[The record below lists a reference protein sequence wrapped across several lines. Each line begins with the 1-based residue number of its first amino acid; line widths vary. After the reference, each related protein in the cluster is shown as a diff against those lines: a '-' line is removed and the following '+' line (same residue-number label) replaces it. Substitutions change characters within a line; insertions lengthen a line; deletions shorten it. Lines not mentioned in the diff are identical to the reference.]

1 MGAKRRALRRRRS
14 EEERDQPEGID
25 MLRIRLWNGTAF
37 VWLPSPDGMGRVEMW
52 GRLLCE
58 AMLHIANAY
67 RLGAGYDFDRT
78 LERIRGAL
86 EDRLRDDVELHGVM
100 CDN

>member
-1 MGAKRRALRRRRS
+1 
-14 EEERDQPEGID
+14 

-37 VWLPSPDGMGRVEMW
+37 VWLPAPDGMGRVEMW
-52 GRLLCE
+52 GRLLSE

-67 RLGAGYDFDRT
+67 RLSAGYDFDRT

-86 EDRLRDDVELHGVM
+86 EDRLRDDIELHGVM

>member
-1 MGAKRRALRRRRS
+1 MGAKRRAPRRHRPAEGR
-14 EEERDQPEGID
+14 EQRDGID

-37 VWLPSPDGMGRVEMW
+37 VWLPAPDGMGRVEMW
-52 GRLLCE
+52 GRLLSE

-67 RLGAGYDFDRT
+67 RLSAGYDFDRT

-86 EDRLRDDVELHGVM
+86 EDRLRDDIELHGVM